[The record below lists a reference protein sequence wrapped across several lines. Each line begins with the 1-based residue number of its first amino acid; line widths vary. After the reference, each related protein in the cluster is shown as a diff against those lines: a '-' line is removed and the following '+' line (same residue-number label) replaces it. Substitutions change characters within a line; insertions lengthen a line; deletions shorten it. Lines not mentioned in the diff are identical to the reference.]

1 MNYIQCQIEASQK
14 LLRSMYRDHE
24 EREAHNIYL
33 SATVASLQKKLDER
47 DATIVELRARLNAIK
62 TILEV

>member
-1 MNYIQCQIEASQK
+1 MNYIQGQIEASQR
-14 LLRSMYRDHE
+14 LLRSMERDHE
-24 EREAHNIYL
+24 EREANNIYL

-47 DATIVELRARLNAIK
+47 DATIVELRSRLNAIK

>member
-1 MNYIQCQIEASQK
+1 MNYIQGQIEASQK
-14 LLRSMYRDHE
+14 LLRSMERDHE

-47 DATIVELRARLNAIK
+47 DATIVELRSRLNAIK